1 MEELSEENIIK
12 WSEGN
17 KLLEQAI
24 RNSYKNGIKTCFSC
38 AGHGEKTYPYL
49 SYEIEEKD
57 KEKLER
63 MFSIYSETFKDSN
76 IVCKIK
82 KRKIKEK
89 AFLNISFHT
98 AYFNRDKLFKI
109 LKEKIN
115 ERISFEEL
123 EKDIKNNLLA
133 IKKLLSNE
141 IKFSIETGIKLKNG
155 IKIYRIFLY
164 EKNKYFE
171 ELGFKKENEFEFK
184 EENIYQ
190 ARLEIDEE
198 KLFKKLNI

>member
-63 MFSIYSETFKDSN
+63 IFSIYSETFKDGN

-89 AFLNISFHT
+89 EFLNISFHT
-98 AYFNRDKLFKI
+98 PYFNRDKLFKI

-115 ERISFEEL
+115 ERISFEGL

-155 IKIYRIFLY
+155 KKIYRIFLY
-164 EKNKYFE
+164 EKNQYFE

-184 EENIYQ
+184 EKNIYQ

-198 KLFKKLNI
+198 KLLKKLNI